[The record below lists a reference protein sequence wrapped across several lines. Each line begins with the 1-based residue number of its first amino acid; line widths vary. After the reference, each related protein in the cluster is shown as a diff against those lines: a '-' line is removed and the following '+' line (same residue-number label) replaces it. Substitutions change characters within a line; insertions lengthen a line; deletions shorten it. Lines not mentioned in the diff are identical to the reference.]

1 MAGQNAVLTSQN
13 ALKRLSQKSVCLNP
27 FAWHSNSYFTFNH
40 WHSMYLTLECHASS
54 MSQRHSNCPFEQCC
68 KNCYVFFSSSQGR
81 FKYRFNKNKQN
92 QMTQSLW
99 SGNNDSCTSRVLRC
113 GFSPPV
119 HPPMQVCWYSISIL
133 QLYVLIAKKKRKET
147 AISGIKLIT

>member
-13 ALKRLSQKSVCLNP
+13 ALKRLSQKSVCFNP

-40 WHSMYLTLECHASS
+40 WHSMYLTLECHASR
-54 MSQRHSNCPFEQCC
+54 MSQGHSNCPFEQCR
-68 KNCYVFFSSSQGR
+68 KNCYVFFQQQLGEVQISLQQ
-81 FKYRFNKNKQN
+81 KQN

-133 QLYVLIAKKKRKET
+133 QLYVLIAKKKRNET